1 MTTLVTQSIK
11 DKTLLKLASQGKSP
25 AEIAA
30 ETGGD
35 PSAVYARVTELL
47 SQRDVWS
54 ELQQR
59 QLLLHSAYKLKEKV
73 DGWLDSDEF
82 NHDGVSSYLRTLRTI
97 GEILDSQSKITDKDL
112 ATVKDANVQY
122 MLRMISAGF
131 DAIKNHL
138 AYNHPEVDIEE
149 LDGLFREALRGK
161 QVTA

>member
-1 MTTLVTQSIK
+1 MSNLVTQSIK
-11 DKTLLKLASQGKSP
+11 DKTLLKLAAQGKSP

-30 ETGGD
+30 ETGRD
-35 PSAVYARVTELL
+35 AAEVYARVSELL
-47 SQRDVWS
+47 AQRDIWS

-59 QLLLHSAYKLKEKV
+59 QLLLQSAYKLKEKV

-82 NHDGVSSYLRTLRTI
+82 DHDGVSSYLRTLRTI

-122 MLRMISAGF
+122 MLRLISAGF

-149 LDGLFREALRGK
+149 LDALFREALRGK